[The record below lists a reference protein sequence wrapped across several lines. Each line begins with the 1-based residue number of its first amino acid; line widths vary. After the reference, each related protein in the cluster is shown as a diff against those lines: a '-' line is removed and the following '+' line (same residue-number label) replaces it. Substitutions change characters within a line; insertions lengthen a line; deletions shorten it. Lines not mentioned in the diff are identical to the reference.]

1 MKEFNYV
8 IKDAQGIHA
17 RPAGLL
23 VRKASEFK
31 SDITIAKSGKEV
43 DLKKIFGIM
52 GLGAKQGD
60 EITIKFSGED
70 ENEAYTAIEE
80 FIKENL

>member
-31 SDITIAKSGKEV
+31 SDITIAKDGKEV

-70 ENEAYTAIEE
+70 ENEAFIAIEE

>member
-23 VRKASEFK
+23 VKLAAGFPCNVT
-31 SDITIAKSGKEV
+31 ITKDAKEV
-43 DLKKIFGIM
+43 SLKKLLAVM
-52 GLGAKQGD
+52 GLGVKCGT
-60 EITIKFSGED
+60 EVTIKADGD
-70 ENEAYTAIEE
+70 NEEEAIAEISK
-80 FIKENL
+80 FFQENL

>member
-1 MKEFNYV
+1 MKEFNYK

-23 VRKASEFK
+23 VKQAIAFQ
-31 SDITIAKSGKEV
+31 SDISILKDGKSA

-60 EITIKFSGED
+60 EIIIKISGMD
-70 ENEAYTAIEE
+70 EQEAYTAIQE
-80 FIKENL
+80 FVEGNL

>member
-1 MKEFNYV
+1 MKEFSYV
-8 IKDAQGIHA
+8 IRDLQGIHA

-23 VRKASEFK
+23 VKKAGIFK
-31 SDITIAKSGKEV
+31 SNITISKDKKVA

-52 GLGAKQGD
+52 GLGAKQGE
-60 EITIKFSGED
+60 EITITISGED
-70 ENEAYTAIEE
+70 EEEAFAAIEE